1 MLLVAALLPVWGM
14 LADSVSVAWLP
25 IGAATIAAGIF
36 DRRSLV
42 RAYGPAKGLGLE
54 NSNVGA

>member
-1 MLLVAALLPVWGM
+1 
-14 LADSVSVAWLP
+14 VSVAWLP

-54 NSNVGA
+54 NSTVGA

>member
-1 MLLVAALLPVWGM
+1 
-14 LADSVSVAWLP
+14 VSVAWLP

-54 NSNVGA
+54 NSKVGA